1 VVTGTVVAVRAG
13 ERGFTLIE
21 LLMMAALIVIVSGMA
36 VPLMQNVADGIK
48 LGQAARQVE
57 RELQTARLKA
67 VSANQPMRVRFDCP
81 VAKQYRMVELVGT
94 PSVPAAADDPASRCS
109 QSTFPFPAPDTN
121 ILTRPNHDG
130 PLRQVDASVTFQQ
143 ATTIEF
149 WPDGTAHAAVGG
161 ANPWPAIV
169 SPGTNIVLAR
179 NGKTKTIVVNSVG
192 KIQLLQ

>member
-1 VVTGTVVAVRAG
+1 MVPRFVLKRRGQ

-21 LLMMAALIVIVSGMA
+21 VMMMSALIVIISGIGVA
-36 VPLMQNVADGIK
+36 LMRNVADGIK

-67 VSANQPMRVRFDCP
+67 VSSNQPMRVRFDCP
-81 VAKQYRMVELVGT
+81 VARQYRIVELVGT
-94 PSVPAAADDPASRCS
+94 PGVPAAADDPAGRCS
-109 QSTFPFPAPDTN
+109 QSTFPCPALDTN

-130 PLRQVDASVTFQQ
+130 PVRQIDSTVTFQQ
-143 ATTIEF
+143 STTIEF
-149 WPDGTAHAAVGG
+149 WPDGTAHVNAGG

-169 SPGTNIVLAR
+169 SPGTNIILAR

>member
-1 VVTGTVVAVRAG
+1 MVLRFVLERRGQ

-21 LLMMAALIVIVSGMA
+21 VMMMSALIVIISGIGVA
-36 VPLMQNVADGIK
+36 LMRNVADGIK

-67 VSANQPMRVRFDCP
+67 VSANQPMWVRFDCP

-94 PSVPAAADDPASRCS
+94 PSVPAAADAAVSRCS

-130 PLRQVDASVTFQQ
+130 PLRQIDASVTFQQ

-149 WPDGTAHAAVGG
+149 WPDGTAHMDVGG
-161 ANPWPAIV
+161 TNPWPTIV
-169 SPGTNIVLAR
+169 SPGTNIILAR
-179 NGKTKTIVVNSVG
+179 NGRTKTIVVNSVG

>member
-1 VVTGTVVAVRAG
+1 MVPRFVLKRRGQ

-21 LLMMAALIVIVSGMA
+21 VMMMSALIVIISGMGVA
-36 VPLMQNVADGIK
+36 LMRNVADGIK

-67 VSANQPMRVRFDCP
+67 VSSNQPMRVRFDCP

-94 PSVPAAADDPASRCS
+94 PGVPAAADDPAGRCS
-109 QSTFPFPAPDTN
+109 QSNYPFPASDTN

-130 PLRQVDASVTFQQ
+130 PVRQIDSSVAFQQ
-143 ATTIEF
+143 STTIEF
-149 WPDGTAHAAVGG
+149 WPDGTAHVNNGG

-169 SPGTNIVLAR
+169 SPGTNIILAR
-179 NGKTKTIVVNSVG
+179 NGQTKTIVVNSVG
-192 KIQLLQ
+192 KIQLLK

>member
-1 VVTGTVVAVRAG
+1 MVTRFVIKPRGQ

-21 LLMMAALIVIVSGMA
+21 VMMMSALIVIISGIGVA
-36 VPLMQNVADGIK
+36 LMRNVADGIK

-57 RELQTARLKA
+57 RELQTARLRA
-67 VSANQPMRVRFDCP
+67 VSSNQPIRVRFDCP
-81 VAKQYRMVELVGT
+81 VARQYRIVELVGT
-94 PSVPAAADDPASRCS
+94 PGVPAAADDPAGRCS

-130 PLRQVDASVTFQQ
+130 PVRQIDSTVAFQQ
-143 ATTIEF
+143 STTIEF
-149 WPDGTAHAAVGG
+149 WPDGTAHVNTGG

-169 SPGTNIVLAR
+169 SPGTNIILAR

>member
-1 VVTGTVVAVRAG
+1 MVPRFVLEPRAQ

-21 LLMMAALIVIVSGMA
+21 VMMMSALIVIISGIGVA
-36 VPLMQNVADGIK
+36 LMRNVADGIK

-67 VSANQPMRVRFDCP
+67 VSSNQPMRVRFDCP
-81 VAKQYRMVELVGT
+81 VAKQYRIVELVGT
-94 PSVPAAADDPASRCS
+94 PGVPAAADDPAGRCS
-109 QSTFPFPAPDTN
+109 HSNYPFPAPDTN

-130 PLRQVDASVTFQQ
+130 PVRQIDSTVTFQQ
-143 ATTIEF
+143 STTIEF
-149 WPDGTAHAAVGG
+149 WPDGTAHVNNGG

-169 SPGTNIVLAR
+169 SPGTNIILAR